1 MDPARV
7 MSRVVE
13 PDAFDVVGMHGRPP
27 VRRSSNAWGEVDA
40 GSPGDDDSRSARSDS
55 QYTDADSVASDAFES
70 GAEDISDDESSRP
83 RGSRAD
89 AADAL
94 ARDVRDG
101 LRFEPRA
108 DARGERGAHDGD
120 DDRGERAGA
129 HHLEASASKNDFSEA
144 ETREAFAAFDEDGDG
159 YLSVADVRSFFEA
172 LGETLTVAETAEL
185 VRLVDRDD
193 DGLVDFDEFFDL
205 AARSAQFVDA
215 FDAGRDAG

>member
-108 DARGERGAHDGD
+108 DAHDGD
-120 DDRGERAGA
+120 VDRGERAETRGN
-129 HHLEASASKNDFSEA
+129 LEASASRNDFSEA

-159 YLSVADVRSFFEA
+159 YLGVADVQSFFEA

-205 AARSAQFVDA
+205 AARSARFVDA
-215 FDAGRDAG
+215 GREEAP

>member
-1 MDPARV
+1 

-108 DARGERGAHDGD
+108 DAHDGD
-120 DDRGERAGA
+120 VDRGERAETRGN
-129 HHLEASASKNDFSEA
+129 LEASASRNDFSEA

>member
-1 MDPARV
+1 VDPARV

-70 GAEDISDDESSRP
+70 GAEDISDDESSRSP
-83 RGSRAD
+83 GGSRAD

-101 LRFEPRA
+101 LRFEPDAA
-108 DARGERGAHDGD
+108 DAHDGD
-120 DDRGERAGA
+120 VDRGERAGA
-129 HHLEASASKNDFSEA
+129 LDKKNDFSEA

-205 AARSAQFVDA
+205 ATRSAQFVDA